1 MIIIFELHGTNH
13 AAGNTSEDQLDDE
26 YCQSREY
33 FHIGDDHAV
42 FATGFVTELAGC
54 SSDMIREQFTRC

>member
-54 SSDMIREQFTRC
+54 SSDMI